1 MLSFRGLFAVLITA
15 GVLSVPL
22 YYYWEFLTR
31 GMRPPA
37 ATLKLNE
44 LEKTGVPDFTVKL
57 LKGGEVKLSDYRGK
71 IVLVNIWATWCAP
84 CVKEFPSLQ
93 GLVKRM
99 DGKVVVLAVS
109 YDKHLEDVE
118 TFIKAFGG
126 VPENFLIAWD
136 PERKTT
142 EVFGT
147 DVLPETYIISQEGKM
162 VRKIAGETTWDDP
175 YAVRFF
181 ENLLSGTVPSG
192 HGTSGQ

>member
-1 MLSFRGLFAVLITA
+1 MLSLRGLLAVLVTL
-15 GVLSVPL
+15 GVLSIPF
-22 YYYWEFLTR
+22 YYYWDFLNQGR
-31 GMRPPA
+31 RPPP

-44 LEKTGVPDFTVKL
+44 LEKTGVPDFTVKGL
-57 LKGGEVKLSDYRGK
+57 DGKEVKLSDFRGK

-99 DGKVVVLAVS
+99 GGKVVVLAVS
-109 YDKHLEDVE
+109 YDKHFEDIE

-136 PERKTT
+136 PDRKTT
-142 EVFGT
+142 GVFGT
-147 DVLPETYIISQEGKM
+147 DVLPETYIISGEGKM

-175 YAVRFF
+175 MAVRFF
-181 ENLLSGTVPSG
+181 ENLLGGGSGSEPP
-192 HGTSGQ
+192 HNN